1 MKKITKL
8 GLSALCGSL
17 AAVSAANAG
26 DISVSGSAEITYLT
40 QGGKSSATTGHPFGM
55 KSDLTFTGSGELDG
69 GQKVTLDISGNDKAA
84 FADSS
89 IALTTNNIGTFTFSN
104 GSGADLG
111 DYDDKAPTAWEEA
124 WDGGQSATT
133 DNISGVAN
141 STNINWVTPATT
153 GKIMG
158 GTKLILAYSPQNDGT
173 ENNDKA
179 YSGDSNLGKG
189 FDAILD
195 LRSGKKLSGFLG
207 YSRTIN
213 KNENRNR
220 DDHTKPDGD
229 REEAVI
235 GLNYKLGPFS
245 MGYQHSAED
254 LKAQGNGSSAENDM
268 YLNKSWGVA
277 MNINGG
283 LSVSYGEATSNQI
296 FTAVTNN
303 SGGLKGNKFTKKRK
317 QKSKAWN
324 AAYTIG
330 GVTAKW
336 SNAKTTNAAYAE
348 GVDKDATL
356 LSLGIAF

>member
-17 AAVSAANAG
+17 AVASAANAG
-26 DISVSGSAEITYLT
+26 DISVTGSAEITYVT
-40 QGGKSSATTGHPFGM
+40 VDGNTTGHPFGM
-55 KSDLTFTGSGELDG
+55 KSNLGFAGSGELDG
-69 GQKVTLDISGNDKAA
+69 GQKVALTITNTDKSAFSAA
-84 FADSS
+84 S
-89 IALTTNNIGTFTFSN
+89 IALTTNNIGTFAISN
-104 GSGADLG
+104 GTGADLG

-124 WDGGQSATT
+124 WDGGQGATT
-133 DNISGVAN
+133 DKISGVAS
-141 STNINWVTPATT
+141 STNVNWTSPATT

-158 GTKLILAYSPQNDGT
+158 GTKLILAYAPRNNATRQNDKT
-173 ENNDKA
+173 A
-179 YSGDSNLGKG
+179 SGDTGTTGKG
-189 FDAILD
+189 LDVILD

-207 YSRTIN
+207 YSTTARHGN
-213 KNENRNR
+213 DRHE
-220 DDHTKPDGD
+220 HTKPDGNK
-229 REEAVI
+229 EEAVI

-254 LKAQGNGSSAENDM
+254 LKAQGSGTSFENDM

-296 FTAVTNN
+296 FTPVTN
-303 SGGLKGNKFTKKRK
+303 GAGANKFTKKRK
-317 QKSKAWN
+317 QKSKALN

-336 SNAKTTNAAYAE
+336 SSAETKNAAYSE
-348 GVDKDATL
+348 GSDKEATL
-356 LSLGIAF
+356 VSLGIAF

>member
-17 AAVSAANAG
+17 AVASAANAG
-26 DISVSGSAEITYLT
+26 DISVAGSAEMTYLT
-40 QGGKSSATTGHPFGM
+40 VHGSNTGHPFGM
-55 KSDLTFTGSGELDG
+55 KSNMTFTGSGELDG
-69 GQKVTLDISGNDKAA
+69 GQKVALTITHNDKNTWSA
-84 FADSS
+84 SS
-89 IALTTNNIGTFTFSN
+89 IALTTNSIGTIKFSN
-104 GSGADLG
+104 GSGADIG

-124 WDGGQSATT
+124 WDAGQGATT
-133 DNISGVAN
+133 DNISGVAG
-141 STNINWVTPATT
+141 STNINWTTPETT

-158 GTKLILAYSPQNDGT
+158 GTKLILAYTPRNDGST
-173 ENNDKA
+173 NNDKTA
-179 YSGDSNLGKG
+179 SGDTGKTG
-189 FDAILD
+189 RGMDVVLD

-207 YSRTIN
+207 YSLTERHGNDPTGA
-213 KNENRNR
+213 
-220 DDHTKPDGD
+220 DHALPDGNK
-229 REEAVI
+229 EEAVI

-254 LKAQGNGSSAENDM
+254 LKSQGDGASAEVDM

-296 FTAVTNN
+296 STPVFVAPSQNR
-303 SGGLKGNKFTKKRK
+303 FTKKVK
-317 QKSKAWN
+317 QKSKSWQ

-336 SNAKTTNAAYAE
+336 ATGETDNAAYSANSSKE
-348 GVDKDATL
+348 STL
-356 LSLGIAF
+356 ISLGIAF

>member
-17 AAVSAANAG
+17 AVASAANAG
-26 DISVSGSAEITYLT
+26 DISVTGSAEITYVT
-40 QGGKSSATTGHPFGM
+40 VDGNTTGHPFGM
-55 KSDLTFTGSGELDG
+55 KSNLGFAGSGELDG
-69 GQKVTLDISGNDKAA
+69 GQKVALTITNTDKSAFSAA
-84 FADSS
+84 S
-89 IALTTNNIGTFTFSN
+89 IALTTNNIGTFKLSN
-104 GSGADLG
+104 NTGADLG

-124 WDGGQSATT
+124 WDGGQGATT
-133 DNISGVAN
+133 DKISGVAS
-141 STNINWVTPATT
+141 STNVNWTSPATT

-158 GTKLILAYSPQNDGT
+158 GTKLILAYAPRNNATRQNDKT
-173 ENNDKA
+173 A
-179 YSGDSNLGKG
+179 SGDTGTTGKG
-189 FDAILD
+189 LDVILD

-207 YSRTIN
+207 YSRTKRPHN
-213 KNENRNR
+213 DGDNHRE
-220 DDHTKPDGD
+220 PDGHK
-229 REEAVI
+229 EEAVI

-254 LKAQGNGSSAENDM
+254 LKAQGSGTSFENDM

-296 FTAVTNN
+296 FTPVTN
-303 SGGLKGNKFTKKRK
+303 GAGANKFTKKRK
-317 QKSKAWN
+317 QKSKALN

-336 SNAKTTNAAYAE
+336 SSAETKNAAYSE
-348 GVDKDATL
+348 GSDKEATL
-356 LSLGIAF
+356 VSLGIAF

>member
-1 MKKITKL
+1 MKKITRL

-17 AAVSAANAG
+17 AVASAANAG
-26 DISVSGSAEITYLT
+26 DISVTGSAEITYLT
-40 QGGKSSATTGHPFGM
+40 VDGNTTGHPFGM
-55 KSDLTFTGSGELDG
+55 KSNLGFSGSGELDG
-69 GQKVTLDISGNDKAA
+69 GQKVALTIDNTDKSAFSAA
-84 FADSS
+84 S
-89 IALTTNNIGTFTFSN
+89 IALTTNNIGTIKLSN

-124 WDGGQSATT
+124 WDGGQGATT
-133 DNISGVAN
+133 DKISGVAS
-141 STNINWVTPATT
+141 STNINWVSPATT

-158 GTKLILAYSPQNDGT
+158 GTKLILAYAPRNNATQQNDKT
-173 ENNDKA
+173 A
-179 YSGDSNLGKG
+179 SGDTGTTGKG
-189 FDAILD
+189 LDVILD

-207 YSRTIN
+207 YSTTDRHGN
-213 KNENRNR
+213 DLKGH
-220 DDHTKPDGD
+220 DHTKPDGNK
-229 REEAVI
+229 EEAVI

-296 FTAVTNN
+296 FTAVTN
-303 SGGLKGNKFTKKRK
+303 GAGANKFTKKRK
-317 QKSKAWN
+317 QKSKAYN

-336 SNAKTTNAAYAE
+336 SSAETSNAAYSE
-348 GVDKDATL
+348 GNTKNATL

>member
-17 AAVSAANAG
+17 AVASAANAG
-26 DISVSGSAEITYLT
+26 DISVTGSAEITYLSV
-40 QGGKSSATTGHPFGM
+40 GGKSANTTGHPFGM
-55 KSDLTFTGSGELDG
+55 KSNLTFTGSGELDG
-69 GQKVTLDISGNDKAA
+69 GQKIALSVKNSDKSA
-84 FADSS
+84 FSASS
-89 IALTTNNIGTFTFSN
+89 IALTTNNIGTFAISN
-104 GSGADLG
+104 GTGADLG
-111 DYDDKAPTAWEEA
+111 DYDDKAPTAWEES
-124 WDGGQSATT
+124 WDGGQGATT

-141 STNINWVTPATT
+141 STNINWKTPATT

-158 GTKLILAYSPQNDGT
+158 GTTLTLAYSPQNDGS
-173 ENNDKA
+173 ENNDKTS
-179 YSGDSNLGKG
+179 SGVDSNSGRG
-189 FDAILD
+189 IDVILD
-195 LRSGKKLSGFLG
+195 LRSGKKLSGFVG
-207 YSRTIN
+207 YSQTEN

-220 DDHTKPDGD
+220 DDHAKPDGD

-245 MGYQHSAED
+245 MGYQHTAED
-254 LKAQGNGSSAENDM
+254 LKAQGSGTSIENDM

-296 FTAVTNN
+296 FTPVTN
-303 SGGLKGNKFTKKRK
+303 GAGANKFTKKRK

-336 SNAKTTNAAYAE
+336 ASTETTNAAYAE
-348 GVDKDATL
+348 GIDKEATL
-356 LSLGIAF
+356 ISLGIAF

>member
-1 MKKITKL
+1 MHF
-8 GLSALCGSL
+8 
-17 AAVSAANAG
+17 SAA
-26 DISVSGSAEITYLT
+26 
-40 QGGKSSATTGHPFGM
+40 
-55 KSDLTFTGSGELDG
+55 
-69 GQKVTLDISGNDKAA
+69 
-84 FADSS
+84 S
-89 IALTTNNIGTFTFSN
+89 IALTTNNIGTIKLSN

-124 WDGGQSATT
+124 WDGGQGATT
-133 DNISGVAN
+133 DKISGVAS
-141 STNINWVTPATT
+141 STNINWVSPATT

-158 GTKLILAYSPQNDGT
+158 GTKLILAYAPRNNATQQNDKT
-173 ENNDKA
+173 A
-179 YSGDSNLGKG
+179 SGDTGTTGKG
-189 FDAILD
+189 LDIILD

-207 YSRTIN
+207 YSTTDRHGN
-213 KNENRNR
+213 DLKGH
-220 DDHTKPDGD
+220 DHTKPDGNK
-229 REEAVI
+229 EEAVI

>member
-17 AAVSAANAG
+17 AMASAANAG

-40 QGGKSSATTGHPFGM
+40 ADGNTTGHPFGM
-55 KSDLTFTGSGELDG
+55 KSNLGFSGSGELDG
-69 GQKVTLDISGNDKAA
+69 GQKVALTIDNSDKSAFSAA
-84 FADSS
+84 S
-89 IALTTNNIGTFTFSN
+89 IALTTNNIGKFTISN

-124 WDGGQSATT
+124 WDGGQGATT
-133 DNISGVAN
+133 DKVSGVAG
-141 STNINWVTPATT
+141 STNINWKSPATT

-158 GTKLILAYSPQNDGT
+158 GTTLILAYAPRNDGVQ
-173 ENNDKA
+173 NNDKA
-179 YSGDSNLGKG
+179 SSGSSSIEKG
-189 FDAILD
+189 MDVILD
-195 LRSGKKLSGFLG
+195 LRSGKKLSGFIG
-207 YSRTIN
+207 YSRTM
-213 KNENRNR
+213 R
-220 DDHTKPDGD
+220 PYDGAKSNYALPSGHK
-229 REEAVI
+229 EEAAI

-245 MGYQHSAED
+245 MGYQHTAED
-254 LKAQGNGSSAENDM
+254 LKAQSVGKAREVDM
-268 YLNKSWGVA
+268 YLNNSWGVA

-283 LSVSYGEATSNQI
+283 LSVSYGEAASNKI
-296 FTAVTNN
+296 WTTTTGAH
-303 SGGLKGNKFTKKRK
+303 KATKYTQKRK

-336 SNAKTTNAAYAE
+336 SNAETTNAAYSE
-348 GVDKDATL
+348 GSRKEATL

>member
-1 MKKITKL
+1 MKKITRL

-17 AAVSAANAG
+17 AMASAANAG
-26 DISVSGSAEITYLT
+26 DISVTGSAEITYLT
-40 QGGKSSATTGHPFGM
+40 VDGNTTGHPFGM
-55 KSDLTFTGSGELDG
+55 KSNLGFSGSGELDG
-69 GQKVTLDISGNDKAA
+69 GQKVALTIDNTDKSAFSAA
-84 FADSS
+84 S
-89 IALTTNNIGTFTFSN
+89 IALTTNNIGTIKLSN

-124 WDGGQSATT
+124 WDGGQGATT
-133 DNISGVAN
+133 DKISGVAS
-141 STNINWVTPATT
+141 STNVNWTSPATT

-158 GTKLILAYSPQNDGT
+158 GTKLILAYAPRNNATQQNDKT
-173 ENNDKA
+173 A
-179 YSGDSNLGKG
+179 SGDTGTTGKG
-189 FDAILD
+189 LDVILD

-207 YSRTIN
+207 YSRTKRPHN
-213 KNENRNR
+213 DGDNLAE
-220 DDHTKPDGD
+220 PDGHK
-229 REEAVI
+229 EEAVI

>member
-17 AAVSAANAG
+17 AVASAANAG
-26 DISVSGSAEITYLT
+26 DISVTGSAEITYVT
-40 QGGKSSATTGHPFGM
+40 VDGNTTGHPFGM
-55 KSDLTFTGSGELDG
+55 KSNLGFSGSGELDG
-69 GQKVTLDISGNDKAA
+69 GQKVALTITNTDKSAFSAA
-84 FADSS
+84 S
-89 IALTTNNIGTFTFSN
+89 IALTTNNIGTFKLSN
-104 GSGADLG
+104 NTGADLG

-124 WDGGQSATT
+124 WDGGQGATT
-133 DNISGVAN
+133 DKISGVAS
-141 STNINWVTPATT
+141 STNVNWTSPATT

-158 GTKLILAYSPQNDGT
+158 GTKLILAYAPRNNATRQNDKT
-173 ENNDKA
+173 A
-179 YSGDSNLGKG
+179 SGDTGTTGKG
-189 FDAILD
+189 LDVILD

-207 YSRTIN
+207 YSRTQ
-213 KNENRNR
+213 NRNIGKNT
-220 DDHTKPDGD
+220 HTKPDGHK
-229 REEAVI
+229 EEAVI

-254 LKAQGNGSSAENDM
+254 LKAQGSGTSIENDM

-296 FTAVTNN
+296 FTPVTN
-303 SGGLKGNKFTKKRK
+303 GAGANKFTKKRK

-330 GVTAKW
+330 GVTGKW
-336 SNAKTTNAAYAE
+336 SSAETSNAAYSE
-348 GVDKDATL
+348 GSTKNATL